1 MKKLNHFLFPSIILL
16 IFLSSCATP
25 SPVVRLVPKE
35 NQTTWEQGK
44 QFVSYQ
50 KNDFTIHCAYH
61 GIDSKYLIFDVEVIN
76 NSPED
81 FLLAPEQFIMYTD
94 SGKWDAISNQLVYST
109 FPIKAADPEHELL
122 KLEMQESVTIAKMK
136 NNQTAAAVVAIA
148 AIPVIAAAAISD
160 ANDSKNDEG
169 DEDDVSRTEVAAT
182 TTVVTLDAINDGQAN
197 HLYNMGTISDN
208 QNVWQQYALRKT
220 TLGSGESLRGLIY
233 FPKPNLELYKDLRIE
248 APIPNNNIYF
258 NYSVI
263 LYYPSINQ
271 PQ

>member
-1 MKKLNHFLFPSIILL
+1 MKKLNHFLFPSITLL

-25 SPVVRLVPKE
+25 NPVVRLVPKE

-81 FLLAPEQFIMYTD
+81 FLLAPEQFVMYTD
-94 SGKWDAISNQLVYST
+94 SGKWDPISNQLVYST

-160 ANDSKNDEG
+160 ANDSKNNED

-220 TLGSGESLRGLIY
+220 TLGLGESLRGLIY